1 METLNSIKNEDLELI
16 DDNVLDNQND
26 FLEEENKE
34 NNMFDTVID
43 VIDNDDNLDNDEN
56 DLIETINGEDKNENI
71 EEIKQGTNQEEIE
84 TDKHVEEVK
93 EIKEET
99 NQNENT
105 KQEEIKQEINQN
117 ENIKQETN
125 QNEEIKE
132 TNSNLE
138 EKNSIKDNPS
148 YKVLLEYGENIT
160 DKEYITNPAIGRDK
174 EIQELIVILLT
185 PEKSGILVGKP
196 GIGKTAI
203 VEGLSYRIQNGNV
216 PDALKGYTILK
227 LSSAS
232 LTGIIPETQELR
244 IQHVVDNLKNL
255 DRVMV
260 FIDEIHTLIGT
271 GENTLDFA
279 NIFKPVIDRGTI
291 KIIGATTSDEYDRYI
306 LRDKAFVRRFQK
318 VEVVEPSREM
328 NIQIMMGTYP
338 KFEKKMGLKLKYT
351 DFIKKNIMSFITDI
365 TSEFKR
371 TYETSVRYPDISL
384 TILQQA
390 FSYASFDNR
399 KEVDIRDVRK
409 AILNTKLIYPDVIKK
424 ELIRFNEVFKDIYLM
439 ETKQILKDEV

>member
-1 METLNSIKNEDLELI
+1 MENQTDIDNLELI
-16 DDNVLDNQND
+16 DEDQNEEVLED
-26 FLEEENKE
+26 ETKE

-43 VIDNDDNLDNDEN
+43 VIDNEDNLDNDEI
-56 DLIETINGEDKNENI
+56 IETISNDD
-71 EEIKQGTNQEEIE
+71 T
-84 TDKHVEEVK
+84 T
-93 EIKEET
+93 KEET
-99 NQNENT
+99 KENISQEDT
-105 KQEEIKQEINQN
+105 IQEETNKENQGEQDNYIDSQDIKN
-117 ENIKQETN
+117 
-125 QNEEIKE
+125 
-132 TNSNLE
+132 
-138 EKNSIKDNPS
+138 NPY
-148 YKVLLEYGENIT
+148 YKVLLEYGEDIT
-160 DKEYITNPAIGRDK
+160 DKEYITNPAIGREK

-203 VEGLSYRIQNGNV
+203 VEGLSYRIQKGNV
-216 PDALKGYTILK
+216 PDALKNYTILK

-232 LTGIIPETQELR
+232 LTGIIPDTQELR

-260 FIDEIHTLIGT
+260 FIDEIHTLIGN

-318 VEVVEPSREM
+318 VEVSEPTREM

-351 DFIKKNIMSFITDI
+351 DFVKQNIMAFITDI

-390 FSYASFDNR
+390 FSYAAFDNR
-399 KEVDIRDVRK
+399 QEVDIRDVRK

-424 ELIRFNEVFKDIYLM
+424 ELVRFNEVFRDIYLM
-439 ETKQILKDEV
+439 ETKQILKDET

>member
-1 METLNSIKNEDLELI
+1 MENQTDIDNLELI
-16 DDNVLDNQND
+16 DEDQNEEVLED
-26 FLEEENKE
+26 ETKE

-43 VIDNDDNLDNDEN
+43 VIDNEDNLDNDEI
-56 DLIETINGEDKNENI
+56 IETISNDDTTK
-71 EEIKQGTNQEEIE
+71 EEIKKTSQEENSVQEENNTNNENQEEQ
-84 TDKHVEEVK
+84 D
-93 EIKEET
+93 
-99 NQNENT
+99 
-105 KQEEIKQEINQN
+105 
-117 ENIKQETN
+117 
-125 QNEEIKE
+125 
-132 TNSNLE
+132 NSNDSKDI
-138 EKNSIKDNPS
+138 KNSPY
-148 YKVLLEYGENIT
+148 YKVLLEYGEDIT
-160 DKEYITNPAIGRDK
+160 DKEYITNPAIGREK

-203 VEGLSYRIQNGNV
+203 VEGLSYRIQNGNI
-216 PDALKGYTILK
+216 PDALKNYTILK

-232 LTGIIPETQELR
+232 LTGIIPDTQELR

-260 FIDEIHTLIGT
+260 FIDEIHTLIGN

-318 VEVVEPSREM
+318 VEVSEPTREM

-338 KFEKKMGLKLKYT
+338 KFEKTMGLKLKYT
-351 DFIKKNIMSFITDI
+351 DFIKQNIMAFITDI

-390 FSYASFDNR
+390 FSYAAFDNR
-399 KEVDIRDVRK
+399 QEVDIRDVRK

-424 ELIRFNEVFKDIYLM
+424 ELVRFNEVFRDIYLM
-439 ETKQILKDEV
+439 ETKQILKDET

>member
-1 METLNSIKNEDLELI
+1 MENQTDIDNLELI
-16 DDNVLDNQND
+16 DEDQNED
-26 FLEEENKE
+26 ILEDETKE

-43 VIDNDDNLDNDEN
+43 VIDNDDNLDDEV
-56 DLIETINGEDKNENI
+56 IETINDD
-71 EEIKQGTNQEEIE
+71 TN
-84 TDKHVEEVK
+84 K
-93 EIKEET
+93 
-99 NQNENT
+99 
-105 KQEEIKQEINQN
+105 
-117 ENIKQETN
+117 
-125 QNEEIKE
+125 EEIKE
-132 TNSNLE
+132 NISQDENTVQEENNTNKEEQDNSNDNKDI
-138 EKNSIKDNPS
+138 KNSPY
-148 YKVLLEYGENIT
+148 YKALLEYGEDIT
-160 DKEYITNPAIGRDK
+160 DKEYITNPAIGREK

-203 VEGLSYRIQNGNV
+203 VEGLSYRIQNGNIPV
-216 PDALKGYTILK
+216 ALKDYTILK

-232 LTGIIPETQELR
+232 LTGIIPDTQELR

-260 FIDEIHTLIGT
+260 FIDEIHTLIGN

-318 VEVVEPSREM
+318 VEVSEPTREM

-351 DFIKKNIMSFITDI
+351 DFVKQNIMAFITDI

-390 FSYASFDNR
+390 FSYAAFDNR
-399 KEVDIRDVRK
+399 QEVDIRDVRK

-424 ELIRFNEVFKDIYLM
+424 ELIRFNEVFRDIYLM
-439 ETKQILKDEV
+439 ETKQILKDEI

>member
-1 METLNSIKNEDLELI
+1 MENQTDIDNLELI
-16 DDNVLDNQND
+16 DEDQNEEVLED
-26 FLEEENKE
+26 ETKE
-34 NNMFDTVID
+34 NNMFD
-43 VIDNDDNLDNDEN
+43 NEDNLDNDEI
-56 DLIETINGEDKNENI
+56 IETISNDDTTK
-71 EEIKQGTNQEEIE
+71 EEIKKTSQEENSVQE
-84 TDKHVEEVK
+84 KNN
-93 EIKEET
+93 T
-99 NQNENT
+99 NNEN
-105 KQEEIKQEINQN
+105 QGEQDNYIDSQDIKN
-117 ENIKQETN
+117 
-125 QNEEIKE
+125 
-132 TNSNLE
+132 
-138 EKNSIKDNPS
+138 NPY
-148 YKVLLEYGENIT
+148 YKVLLEYGEDIT
-160 DKEYITNPAIGRDK
+160 AKEYITNPAIGREK

-203 VEGLSYRIQNGNV
+203 VEGLSYRIQKGNI
-216 PDALKGYTILK
+216 PDALKNYTILK

-232 LTGIIPETQELR
+232 LTGIIPDTQELR

-260 FIDEIHTLIGT
+260 FIDEIHTLIGNE
-271 GENTLDFA
+271 ENTLDFA

-318 VEVVEPSREM
+318 VEVSEPTREM

-351 DFIKKNIMSFITDI
+351 DFVKQNIMAFITDI

-390 FSYASFDNR
+390 FSYAAFDNR
-399 KEVDIRDVRK
+399 QEVDIRDVRK

-424 ELIRFNEVFKDIYLM
+424 ELVRFNEVFRDIYLM
-439 ETKQILKDEV
+439 ETKQILKDET

>member
-1 METLNSIKNEDLELI
+1 MENQTDIDNLELI
-16 DDNVLDNQND
+16 DEDQNEEVL
-26 FLEEENKE
+26 EYETKE

-43 VIDNDDNLDNDEN
+43 VIDNEDNLDNDEI
-56 DLIETINGEDKNENI
+56 IETISNDDTTK
-71 EEIKQGTNQEEIE
+71 EEINKTNQEENS
-84 TDKHVEEVK
+84 V
-93 EIKEET
+93 
-99 NQNENT
+99 
-105 KQEEIKQEINQN
+105 QEENN
-117 ENIKQETN
+117 T
-125 QNEEIKE
+125 NEENQEEQDSSNDSKDIK
-132 TNSNLE
+132 N
-138 EKNSIKDNPS
+138 NPY
-148 YKVLLEYGENIT
+148 YKVLLEYGEDIT
-160 DKEYITNPAIGRDK
+160 AKEYITNPAIGREK

-203 VEGLSYRIQNGNV
+203 VEGLSYRIQKGNI
-216 PDALKGYTILK
+216 PDALKNYTILK

-232 LTGIIPETQELR
+232 LTGIIPDTQELR

-260 FIDEIHTLIGT
+260 FIDEIHTLIGN

-318 VEVVEPSREM
+318 VEVSEPTREM

-351 DFIKKNIMSFITDI
+351 DFVKQNIMAFITDI

-390 FSYASFDNR
+390 FSYAAFDNR
-399 KEVDIRDVRK
+399 QEVDIRDVRK

-424 ELIRFNEVFKDIYLM
+424 ELVRFNEVFRDIYLM
-439 ETKQILKDEV
+439 ETKQILKDET

>member
-1 METLNSIKNEDLELI
+1 MENQTVIDDLELI
-16 DDNVLDNQND
+16 DEEQND
-26 FLEEENKE
+26 DILDDEIKE
-34 NNMFDTVID
+34 DNMFDTIID
-43 VIDNDDNLDNDEN
+43 VINEDNQDDEV
-56 DLIETINGEDKNENI
+56 IETINNEKENTKQDETNQETTKKI
-71 EEIKQGTNQEEIE
+71 NQETSQNEVKQDEIKQNETNQEI
-84 TDKHVEEVK
+84 VK
-93 EIKEET
+93 QDVNQNEIKQSETSQETNQQT
-99 NQNENT
+99 NQNE
-105 KQEEIKQEINQN
+105 IKTQSV
-117 ENIKQETN
+117 ETN
-125 QNEEIKE
+125 D
-132 TNSNLE
+132 SNLE
-138 EKNSIKDNPS
+138 KNISIKDDPN
-148 YKVLLEYGENIT
+148 YKALLAYGENIT

-203 VEGLSYRIQNGNV
+203 VEGLSYRIQKGNV

-232 LTGIIPETQELR
+232 LTGIVPETQELKV
-244 IQHVVDNLKNL
+244 QQVVDYLKNL

-318 VEVVEPSREM
+318 VEVSEPNRDM

-351 DFIKKNIMSFITDI
+351 DFIKKNIMAFITDI

-399 KEVDIRDVRK
+399 QEVDIRDVRK

-424 ELIRFNEVFKDIYLM
+424 ELVRFNDVFKDIYLM
-439 ETKQILKDEV
+439 ETKQILKDEA

>member
-1 METLNSIKNEDLELI
+1 MENQTDIDNLELI
-16 DDNVLDNQND
+16 DEDQNEEVLED
-26 FLEEENKE
+26 ETKE

-43 VIDNDDNLDNDEN
+43 VIDNEDNLDNDEI
-56 DLIETINGEDKNENI
+56 IETISNDDTTK
-71 EEIKQGTNQEEIE
+71 EEINKTNQEENSI
-84 TDKHVEEVK
+84 
-93 EIKEET
+93 
-99 NQNENT
+99 
-105 KQEEIKQEINQN
+105 QEENN
-117 ENIKQETN
+117 T
-125 QNEEIKE
+125 NEENQE
-132 TNSNLE
+132 EQDSSNDSKDI
-138 EKNSIKDNPS
+138 KNSPY
-148 YKVLLEYGENIT
+148 YKVLLEYGEDIT
-160 DKEYITNPAIGRDK
+160 DKEYITNPAIGREK

-203 VEGLSYRIQNGNV
+203 VEGLSYRIQNGNI
-216 PDALKGYTILK
+216 PDALKNYTILK

-232 LTGIIPETQELR
+232 LTGIIPDTQELR

-260 FIDEIHTLIGT
+260 FIDEIHTLIGN

-318 VEVVEPSREM
+318 VEVSEPTREM

-351 DFIKKNIMSFITDI
+351 DFVKQNIMAFITDI

-390 FSYASFDNR
+390 FSYAAFDNR
-399 KEVDIRDVRK
+399 QEVDIRDVRK

-424 ELIRFNEVFKDIYLM
+424 ELVRFNEVFRDIYLM
-439 ETKQILKDEV
+439 ETKQILKDET

>member
-1 METLNSIKNEDLELI
+1 MENQTDIDNLELI
-16 DDNVLDNQND
+16 DEDQNEEVLKD
-26 FLEEENKE
+26 ETKE

-43 VIDNDDNLDNDEN
+43 VIDNEDNLDNDEI
-56 DLIETINGEDKNENI
+56 IETISNDD
-71 EEIKQGTNQEEIE
+71 T
-84 TDKHVEEVK
+84 T
-93 EIKEET
+93 KEET
-99 NQNENT
+99 KENISQEDT
-105 KQEEIKQEINQN
+105 IQEETNKENQGEQDNYIDSQDIKN
-117 ENIKQETN
+117 
-125 QNEEIKE
+125 
-132 TNSNLE
+132 
-138 EKNSIKDNPS
+138 NPC
-148 YKVLLEYGENIT
+148 YKVLLEYGEDIT
-160 DKEYITNPAIGRDK
+160 AKEYITNPAIGREK

-203 VEGLSYRIQNGNV
+203 VEGLSYRIQKGNI
-216 PDALKGYTILK
+216 PDALKNYTILK

-232 LTGIIPETQELR
+232 LTGIIPDTQELR

-260 FIDEIHTLIGT
+260 FIDEIHTLIGN

-318 VEVVEPSREM
+318 VEVSEPTREM

-351 DFIKKNIMSFITDI
+351 DFVKQNIMAFITDI

-390 FSYASFDNR
+390 FSYAAFDNR
-399 KEVDIRDVRK
+399 QEVDIRDVRK

-424 ELIRFNEVFKDIYLM
+424 ELVRFNEVFRDIYLM
-439 ETKQILKDEV
+439 ETKQILKDET

>member
-71 EEIKQGTNQEEIE
+71 EEIKQEANQEEIE

-99 NQNENT
+99 
-105 KQEEIKQEINQN
+105 NQN

-318 VEVVEPSREM
+318 VEVAEPSREM

>member
-1 METLNSIKNEDLELI
+1 MENQTDIDNLELI
-16 DDNVLDNQND
+16 DEDQNEEVLED
-26 FLEEENKE
+26 ETKE

-43 VIDNDDNLDNDEN
+43 VIDNEDNLDNDEI
-56 DLIETINGEDKNENI
+56 IETISNDDTTK
-71 EEIKQGTNQEEIE
+71 EEINKTNQEENS
-84 TDKHVEEVK
+84 V
-93 EIKEET
+93 
-99 NQNENT
+99 
-105 KQEEIKQEINQN
+105 QEENN
-117 ENIKQETN
+117 T
-125 QNEEIKE
+125 NEENQE
-132 TNSNLE
+132 EQDSSNDSQDI
-138 EKNSIKDNPS
+138 KNSPY
-148 YKVLLEYGENIT
+148 YKVLLEYGEDIT
-160 DKEYITNPAIGRDK
+160 AKEYITNPAIGREK

-203 VEGLSYRIQNGNV
+203 VEGLSYRIQKGNI
-216 PDALKGYTILK
+216 PDALKNYTILK

-232 LTGIIPETQELR
+232 LTGIIPDTQELR

-260 FIDEIHTLIGT
+260 FIDEIHTLIGN

-318 VEVVEPSREM
+318 VEVSEPTREM

-351 DFIKKNIMSFITDI
+351 DFVKQNIMAFITDI

-390 FSYASFDNR
+390 FSYAAFDNR
-399 KEVDIRDVRK
+399 QEVDIRDVRK

-424 ELIRFNEVFKDIYLM
+424 ELVRFNEVFRDIYLM
-439 ETKQILKDEV
+439 ETKQILKDET

>member
-1 METLNSIKNEDLELI
+1 MENQTDIDNLELI
-16 DDNVLDNQND
+16 DEDQNED
-26 FLEEENKE
+26 ILEDETKE

-43 VIDNDDNLDNDEN
+43 VIDNDDNLDDEV
-56 DLIETINGEDKNENI
+56 IETINDD
-71 EEIKQGTNQEEIE
+71 TN
-84 TDKHVEEVK
+84 K
-93 EIKEET
+93 
-99 NQNENT
+99 
-105 KQEEIKQEINQN
+105 
-117 ENIKQETN
+117 
-125 QNEEIKE
+125 EEIKE
-132 TNSNLE
+132 NISQDENTVQEENNTNKEEQDNSNDNKDI
-138 EKNSIKDNPS
+138 KNSPY
-148 YKVLLEYGENIT
+148 YKALLEYGEDIT
-160 DKEYITNPAIGRDK
+160 DKEYITNPAIGREK

-203 VEGLSYRIQNGNV
+203 VEGLSYRIQNGNIPV
-216 PDALKGYTILK
+216 ALKDYTILK

-232 LTGIIPETQELR
+232 LTGIIPDTQELR

-260 FIDEIHTLIGT
+260 FIDEIHTLIGN

-318 VEVVEPSREM
+318 VEVSEPTREM

-351 DFIKKNIMSFITDI
+351 DFVKQNIMAFITDI

-390 FSYASFDNR
+390 FSYAAFDNR
-399 KEVDIRDVRK
+399 QEVDIRDVRK

-424 ELIRFNEVFKDIYLM
+424 ELIRFNEVFRDIYLM
-439 ETKQILKDEV
+439 ETKQILKDET

>member
-1 METLNSIKNEDLELI
+1 MENQTDIDNLELI
-16 DDNVLDNQND
+16 DEDQNEEVLED
-26 FLEEENKE
+26 ETKE

-43 VIDNDDNLDNDEN
+43 VIDNEDNLDNDEI
-56 DLIETINGEDKNENI
+56 IETISNDDTTK
-71 EEIKQGTNQEEIE
+71 EEINKTNQEENS
-84 TDKHVEEVK
+84 V
-93 EIKEET
+93 
-99 NQNENT
+99 
-105 KQEEIKQEINQN
+105 QEENN
-117 ENIKQETN
+117 T
-125 QNEEIKE
+125 NEENQE
-132 TNSNLE
+132 EQDSSNDSKDI
-138 EKNSIKDNPS
+138 KNSPY
-148 YKVLLEYGENIT
+148 YKVLLEYGEDIT
-160 DKEYITNPAIGRDK
+160 DKEYITNPAIGREK

-203 VEGLSYRIQNGNV
+203 VEGLSYRIQNGNI
-216 PDALKGYTILK
+216 PDALKNYTILK

-232 LTGIIPETQELR
+232 LTGIIPDTQELR

-260 FIDEIHTLIGT
+260 FIDEIHTLIGN

-318 VEVVEPSREM
+318 VEVSEPTREM

-351 DFIKKNIMSFITDI
+351 DFVKQNIMAFITDI

-390 FSYASFDNR
+390 FSYAAFDNR
-399 KEVDIRDVRK
+399 QEVDIRDVRK
-409 AILNTKLIYPDVIKK
+409 AILNTELIYPDVIKK
-424 ELIRFNEVFKDIYLM
+424 ELVRFNEVFRDIYLM
-439 ETKQILKDEV
+439 ETKQILKDET

>member
-1 METLNSIKNEDLELI
+1 MENQTDIDNLELI
-16 DDNVLDNQND
+16 DEDQNEEVLED
-26 FLEEENKE
+26 ETKE

-43 VIDNDDNLDNDEN
+43 VIDNEDNLDNDEI
-56 DLIETINGEDKNENI
+56 IETISNDDTTK
-71 EEIKQGTNQEEIE
+71 EEINKTNQEENS
-84 TDKHVEEVK
+84 V
-93 EIKEET
+93 
-99 NQNENT
+99 
-105 KQEEIKQEINQN
+105 QEENN
-117 ENIKQETN
+117 T
-125 QNEEIKE
+125 NEENQE
-132 TNSNLE
+132 EQDSSNDSQDI
-138 EKNSIKDNPS
+138 KNSPY
-148 YKVLLEYGENIT
+148 YKVLLEYGEDIT
-160 DKEYITNPAIGRDK
+160 DKEYITNPAIGREK

-203 VEGLSYRIQNGNV
+203 VEGLSYRIQKGNI
-216 PDALKGYTILK
+216 PDALKNYTILK

-232 LTGIIPETQELR
+232 LTGIIPDTQELR

-260 FIDEIHTLIGT
+260 FIDEIHTLIGN

-318 VEVVEPSREM
+318 VEVSEPTREM

-351 DFIKKNIMSFITDI
+351 DFIKQNIMAFITDI

-390 FSYASFDNR
+390 FSYAAFDNR
-399 KEVDIRDVRK
+399 QEVDIRDVRK

-424 ELIRFNEVFKDIYLM
+424 ELVRFNEVFRDIYLM
-439 ETKQILKDEV
+439 ETKQILKDET

>member
-1 METLNSIKNEDLELI
+1 MENQTDIDNLELI
-16 DDNVLDNQND
+16 DEDQNED
-26 FLEEENKE
+26 ILEDETKE

-43 VIDNDDNLDNDEN
+43 VIDNDDNLDDEV
-56 DLIETINGEDKNENI
+56 IETINDD
-71 EEIKQGTNQEEIE
+71 TN
-84 TDKHVEEVK
+84 K
-93 EIKEET
+93 
-99 NQNENT
+99 
-105 KQEEIKQEINQN
+105 
-117 ENIKQETN
+117 
-125 QNEEIKE
+125 EEIKE
-132 TNSNLE
+132 NISQDENTVQEENNTNKE
-138 EKNSIKDNPS
+138 EQDNYNDNKDIKNSPY
-148 YKVLLEYGENIT
+148 YKALLEYGEDIT
-160 DKEYITNPAIGRDK
+160 DKEYITNPAIGREK
-174 EIQELIVILLT
+174 EIQELIAILLT

-203 VEGLSYRIQNGNV
+203 VEGLSYRIQNGNIPV
-216 PDALKGYTILK
+216 ALKDYTILK

-232 LTGIIPETQELR
+232 LTGIIPDTQELR

-260 FIDEIHTLIGT
+260 FIDEIHTLIGN

-318 VEVVEPSREM
+318 VEVSEPTREM

-351 DFIKKNIMSFITDI
+351 DFVKQNIMAFITDI

-390 FSYASFDNR
+390 FSYAAFDNR
-399 KEVDIRDVRK
+399 QEVDIRDVRK

-424 ELIRFNEVFKDIYLM
+424 ELIRFNEVFRDIYLM
-439 ETKQILKDEV
+439 ETKQILKDET

>member
-1 METLNSIKNEDLELI
+1 MENQTDIDNLELI
-16 DDNVLDNQND
+16 DEDQNEEVLED
-26 FLEEENKE
+26 ETKE

-43 VIDNDDNLDNDEN
+43 VIDNEDNLDNDEI
-56 DLIETINGEDKNENI
+56 IETISNDD
-71 EEIKQGTNQEEIE
+71 T
-84 TDKHVEEVK
+84 T
-93 EIKEET
+93 KEET
-99 NQNENT
+99 KENISQEDT
-105 KQEEIKQEINQN
+105 IQEETNKENQGEQDN
-117 ENIKQETN
+117 YIDSKD
-125 QNEEIKE
+125 I
-132 TNSNLE
+132 
-138 EKNSIKDNPS
+138 KNSPY
-148 YKVLLEYGENIT
+148 YKVLLEYGEDIT
-160 DKEYITNPAIGRDK
+160 AKEYITNPAIGREK

-203 VEGLSYRIQNGNV
+203 VEGLSYRIQKGNI
-216 PDALKGYTILK
+216 PDALKNYTILK

-232 LTGIIPETQELR
+232 LTGIIPDTQELR

-260 FIDEIHTLIGT
+260 FIDEIHTLIGN

-318 VEVVEPSREM
+318 VEVSEPTREM

-351 DFIKKNIMSFITDI
+351 DFVKQNIMAFITDI

-390 FSYASFDNR
+390 FSYAAFDNR
-399 KEVDIRDVRK
+399 QEVDIRDVRK

-424 ELIRFNEVFKDIYLM
+424 ELVRFNEVFRDIYLM
-439 ETKQILKDEV
+439 ETKQILKDET

>member
-1 METLNSIKNEDLELI
+1 MENQTDIDNLELI
-16 DDNVLDNQND
+16 DEDQNEEVLED
-26 FLEEENKE
+26 ETKE

-43 VIDNDDNLDNDEN
+43 VIDNEDNLDNDEI
-56 DLIETINGEDKNENI
+56 IETISNDDTTK
-71 EEIKQGTNQEEIE
+71 EEIKKTSQEENSVQE
-84 TDKHVEEVK
+84 KNN
-93 EIKEET
+93 T
-99 NQNENT
+99 NNEN
-105 KQEEIKQEINQN
+105 QGEQDNYIDSQDIKN
-117 ENIKQETN
+117 
-125 QNEEIKE
+125 
-132 TNSNLE
+132 
-138 EKNSIKDNPS
+138 NPY
-148 YKVLLEYGENIT
+148 YKVLLEYGEDIT
-160 DKEYITNPAIGRDK
+160 AKEYITNPAIGREK

-203 VEGLSYRIQNGNV
+203 VEGLSYRIQNGNI
-216 PDALKGYTILK
+216 PDALKNYTILK

-232 LTGIIPETQELR
+232 LTGIIPDTQELR

-260 FIDEIHTLIGT
+260 FIDEIHTLIGN

-318 VEVVEPSREM
+318 VEVSEPTREM

-351 DFIKKNIMSFITDI
+351 DFVKQNIMAFITDI

-390 FSYASFDNR
+390 FSYAAFDNR
-399 KEVDIRDVRK
+399 QEVDIRDVRK

-424 ELIRFNEVFKDIYLM
+424 ELVRFNEVFRDIYLM
-439 ETKQILKDEV
+439 ETKQILKDET

>member
-1 METLNSIKNEDLELI
+1 MENQTDIDNLELI
-16 DDNVLDNQND
+16 DEDQNEEVLED
-26 FLEEENKE
+26 ETKE

-43 VIDNDDNLDNDEN
+43 VIDNEDNLDNDEI
-56 DLIETINGEDKNENI
+56 IETISNDD
-71 EEIKQGTNQEEIE
+71 T
-84 TDKHVEEVK
+84 T
-93 EIKEET
+93 KEET
-99 NQNENT
+99 KENISQEDT
-105 KQEEIKQEINQN
+105 IQEETNKENQGEQDNYIDSQDIKN
-117 ENIKQETN
+117 
-125 QNEEIKE
+125 
-132 TNSNLE
+132 
-138 EKNSIKDNPS
+138 NPY
-148 YKVLLEYGENIT
+148 YKVLLEYGEDIT
-160 DKEYITNPAIGRDK
+160 AKEYITNPAIGREK

-203 VEGLSYRIQNGNV
+203 VEGLSYRIQNGNI
-216 PDALKGYTILK
+216 PDALKNYTILK

-232 LTGIIPETQELR
+232 LTGIIPDTQELR

-260 FIDEIHTLIGT
+260 FIDEIHTLIGN

-318 VEVVEPSREM
+318 VEVSEPTREM

-351 DFIKKNIMSFITDI
+351 DFIKQNIMAFITDI

-390 FSYASFDNR
+390 FSYAAFDNR
-399 KEVDIRDVRK
+399 QEVDIRDVRK

-424 ELIRFNEVFKDIYLM
+424 ELVRFNEVFRDIYLM
-439 ETKQILKDEV
+439 ETKQILKDET

>member
-1 METLNSIKNEDLELI
+1 MENQTDIDNLELI
-16 DDNVLDNQND
+16 DEDQNEEVLED
-26 FLEEENKE
+26 ETKE

-43 VIDNDDNLDNDEN
+43 VIDNEDNLDNDEI
-56 DLIETINGEDKNENI
+56 IETISNDDTTK
-71 EEIKQGTNQEEIE
+71 EEINKTNQEENS
-84 TDKHVEEVK
+84 V
-93 EIKEET
+93 
-99 NQNENT
+99 
-105 KQEEIKQEINQN
+105 QEENN
-117 ENIKQETN
+117 T
-125 QNEEIKE
+125 NEENQE
-132 TNSNLE
+132 EQDSSNDSKDI
-138 EKNSIKDNPS
+138 KNSPY
-148 YKVLLEYGENIT
+148 YKVLLEYGEDIT
-160 DKEYITNPAIGRDK
+160 DKEYITNPAIGREK

-203 VEGLSYRIQNGNV
+203 VEGLSYRIQNGNI
-216 PDALKGYTILK
+216 PDALKNYTILK

-232 LTGIIPETQELR
+232 LTGIIPDTQELR

-260 FIDEIHTLIGT
+260 FIDEIHTLIGN

-318 VEVVEPSREM
+318 VEVSEPTREM

-351 DFIKKNIMSFITDI
+351 DFVKQNIMAFITDI

-390 FSYASFDNR
+390 FSYAAFDNR
-399 KEVDIRDVRK
+399 QEVDIRDVRK

-424 ELIRFNEVFKDIYLM
+424 ELVRFNEVFRDIYLM
-439 ETKQILKDEV
+439 ETKQILKDET

>member
-1 METLNSIKNEDLELI
+1 MENQTDIDNLELI
-16 DDNVLDNQND
+16 DEDQNED
-26 FLEEENKE
+26 ILEDETKE

-43 VIDNDDNLDNDEN
+43 VIDNDDNLDDEV
-56 DLIETINGEDKNENI
+56 IETINDV
-71 EEIKQGTNQEEIE
+71 TN
-84 TDKHVEEVK
+84 K
-93 EIKEET
+93 
-99 NQNENT
+99 
-105 KQEEIKQEINQN
+105 
-117 ENIKQETN
+117 
-125 QNEEIKE
+125 EEIKE
-132 TNSNLE
+132 NISQDENTVQEENNTNKEEQDNSNDNKDI
-138 EKNSIKDNPS
+138 KNSPY
-148 YKVLLEYGENIT
+148 YKALLEYGEDIT
-160 DKEYITNPAIGRDK
+160 DKEYITNPAIGREK

-203 VEGLSYRIQNGNV
+203 VEGLSYRIQNGNIPV
-216 PDALKGYTILK
+216 ALKDYTILK

-232 LTGIIPETQELR
+232 LTGIIPDTQELR

-260 FIDEIHTLIGT
+260 FIDEIHTLIGN

-318 VEVVEPSREM
+318 VEVSEPTREM

-351 DFIKKNIMSFITDI
+351 DFVKQNIMAFITDI

-390 FSYASFDNR
+390 FSYAAFDNR
-399 KEVDIRDVRK
+399 QEVDIRDVRK

-424 ELIRFNEVFKDIYLM
+424 ELIRFNEVFRDIYLM
-439 ETKQILKDEV
+439 ETKQILKDET